1 MKKYFENF
9 WKNIVK
15 FVDKIF
21 WIFWKFWKK
30 YLDKWV
36 LRGIECSRHR
46 HLKSHSKRHLKTYL
60 KSELKSQLEIHSKSH
75 GNISHIVCELK
86 ESENQPSTSFK
97 KLWVVGGGWVHL
109 DYNVSSWPWFGQK
122 PIVRY
127 VKVWLGSMPGQGAW
141 QYVSMDC

>member
-1 MKKYFENF
+1 MKKYCEICG
-9 WKNIVK
+9 KNIL
-15 FVDKIF
+15 KIF
-21 WIFWKFWKK
+21 EKNILKILEK

-46 HLKSHSKRHLKTYL
+46 HLKSHLKRHLKTYL

-97 KLWVVGGGWVHL
+97 KLGGGGWWWVYL
-109 DYNVSSWPWFGQK
+109 DYSVSSAPFF
-122 PIVRY
+122 
-127 VKVWLGSMPGQGAW
+127 LN
-141 QYVSMDC
+141 